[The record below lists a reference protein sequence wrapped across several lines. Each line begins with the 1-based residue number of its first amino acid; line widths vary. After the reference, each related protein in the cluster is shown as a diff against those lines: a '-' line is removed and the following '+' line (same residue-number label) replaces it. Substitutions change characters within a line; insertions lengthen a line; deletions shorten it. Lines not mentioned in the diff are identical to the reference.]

1 MPVALASL
9 PDEPYRLPSFVR
21 VRVVPPHGAR
31 AVALD
36 RVTWL
41 TPYVAETIGEDAR
54 RAGPGT
60 RLEILVPQPVSRAR
74 LAAVRALFAW
84 LARKG
89 VEVSVTTEDVEE

>member
-1 MPVALASL
+1 MPVALAISS
-9 PDEPYRLPSFVR
+9 DEPYRLPSFVR
-21 VRVVPPHGAR
+21 VRVVPPRGAR

-54 RAGPGT
+54 RAGPGA
-60 RLEILVPQPVSRAR
+60 RLEILVPQPASRAR
-74 LAAVRALFAW
+74 LAAVAALFAW

-89 VEVSVTTEDVEE
+89 VEVSVTAEDDEE